1 MKGDEWKPIPNFSWY
16 LVSNTG
22 QIFDM
27 AENKLVK
34 QYNHASGYKLVR
46 VMNDSGKVENVGVHR
61 LVYQAFYGIYPKH
74 LEINHK
80 DEDKS
85 NNNVENLEA
94 ITHIENVNYGTRN
107 ERISKAMNGRTLSN
121 MHKKSISQSL
131 KGVKIKETTKQAVSK
146 TLSKPVAQFTI
157 EGKLITKYSSITEAC
172 SKTGINHIGD
182 TCRGC
187 RKSAGGFI
195 WRYL

>member
-16 LVSNTG
+16 LASNTG

-34 QYNHASGYKLVR
+34 QYIHANGYKLVR

-85 NNNVENLEA
+85 NNNVENM
-94 ITHIENVNYGTRN
+94 T
-107 ERISKAMNGRTLSN
+107 
-121 MHKKSISQSL
+121 
-131 KGVKIKETTKQAVSK
+131 
-146 TLSKPVAQFTI
+146 
-157 EGKLITKYSSITEAC
+157 
-172 SKTGINHIGD
+172 
-182 TCRGC
+182 
-187 RKSAGGFI
+187 
-195 WRYL
+195 

>member
-1 MKGDEWKPIPNFSWY
+1 MKSEWRPIPNFSWY
-16 LVSNTG
+16 LASNDG
-22 QIFDM
+22 KIFDT

-34 QYNHASGYKLVR
+34 QYIHTNGYKLVR

-107 ERISKAMNGRTLSN
+107 ERISKAMTGRVLSEA
-121 MHKKSISQSL
+121 HKKRISKSL
-131 KGVKIKETTKQAVSK
+131 KGKEISKATRQAVSK
-146 TLSKPVAQFTI
+146 KLSKPVIQFTLG
-157 EGKLITKYSSITEAC
+157 GKIIDEYSSITVANIQ
-172 SKTGINHIGD
+172 TGINHIGD
-182 TCRGC
+182 VCRGV
-187 RKSAGGFI
+187 RKTAGGFI